1 MLCSIIVWAMHAIV
15 TLSQRRGSGSVT
27 NQHPISEL
35 AGLHAALSSEGVQV
49 LHSPT
54 QHQPHQQYRQPLQQP
69 QLQPPSPLRAG
80 LQQHR
85 QHTSSKQHAAQ
96 SEAQLF
102 EPPTDKS
109 GELQRLGTQIHT
121 ITAAL
126 QGIACREGQQPPST
140 SSGFLSSRAHGAT
153 APGVLQQQLLH
164 NHWTPPAWLVL
175 GSPCRVSKSACVHVI
190 VLSATFNR
198 SAQL

>member
-1 MLCSIIVWAMHAIV
+1 MLYSIVFWAMHV

-35 AGLHAALSSEGVQV
+35 AGLHAALSREGVQV

-54 QHQPHQQYRQPLQQP
+54 QRQPHQQYWQHLQQP

-80 LQQHR
+80 LHQHR
-85 QHTSSKQHAAQ
+85 QHSGSKQHAAQ
-96 SEAQLF
+96 PKPQLF

-109 GELQRLGTQIHT
+109 AELQRLGTQIHT
-121 ITAAL
+121 ITATL
-126 QGIACREGQQPPST
+126 QGIACREGQQLPST

-153 APGVLQQQLLH
+153 ALGVLNSNCYKITRRHQQGSC
-164 NHWTPPAWLVL
+164 L
-175 GSPCRVSKSACVHVI
+175 GSLAESARVHVCI
-190 VLSATFNR
+190 CYQGVLHIAN
-198 SAQL
+198 